1 MKIKYVGVKLDGETA
16 FANESGI
23 ALWLDGDSHEV
34 KDALA
39 AKMLKHPDVFALD
52 DAIKA
57 AEPVQ
62 AAQEVKALDLV
73 AMAEAGFPASGLTPL
88 ESMTKEQLQELAKAK
103 DLKVHHNAG
112 IESLIKAIKAAE

>member
-16 FANESGI
+16 FASESGI
-23 ALWLDGDSHEV
+23 AMWLDGDSHEV

-62 AAQEVKALDLV
+62 EVKAADLV
-73 AMAEAGFPASGLTPL
+73 AMAEAGFPASSLTPL
-88 ESMTKEQLQELAKAK
+88 EGMTKEQLQELAKAK

-112 IESLIKAIKAAE
+112 IDTLIKAIKAAE

>member
-16 FANESGI
+16 FASESGI
-23 ALWLDGDSHEV
+23 AVWLDGDSHEV
-34 KDALA
+34 KDAVA

-52 DAIKA
+52 EAIKA

-62 AAQEVKALDLV
+62 VVKV
-73 AMAEAGFPASGLTPL
+73 AESVVIAEAGIPPLGLTPL

-112 IESLIKAIKAAE
+112 IDTLIKAIKAAE

>member
-16 FANESGI
+16 FSGESGI

-34 KDALA
+34 KDAVA

-52 DAIKA
+52 
-57 AEPVQ
+57 E
-62 AAQEVKALDLV
+62 
-73 AMAEAGFPASGLTPL
+73 GLTAATGDEAIIPPEVADL
-88 ESMTKEQLQELAKAK
+88 LAMSKEQLQELAKSK

-112 IESLIKAIKAAE
+112 IETLIKAIQAAK

>member
-16 FANESGI
+16 FASESGVVV
-23 ALWLDGDSHEV
+23 WQGGDSHEV
-34 KDALA
+34 KDAVA
-39 AKMLKHPDVFALD
+39 AKMLRHPDVFALD

-62 AAQEVKALDLV
+62 EVKPVDPV
-73 AMAEAGFPASGLTPL
+73 VMAETGIPATGLTPL
-88 ESMTKEQLQELAKAK
+88 EGMTKEQLQELAKAK

-112 IESLIKAIKAAE
+112 IETLIKAIKAAE

>member
-16 FANESGI
+16 FAGESGI

-34 KDALA
+34 KDTVA

-62 AAQEVKALDLV
+62 VAQV
-73 AMAEAGFPASGLTPL
+73 AESVVMAETGIPASGLTPL

-112 IESLIKAIKAAE
+112 IDTLIKAIKAAE

>member
-16 FANESGI
+16 FASESGI

-34 KDALA
+34 KDAVA

-62 AAQEVKALDLV
+62 VTEKGVIVEAAI
-73 AMAEAGFPASGLTPL
+73 PATGLTPL

-112 IESLIKAIKAAE
+112 TETLIKAIKAAE

>member
-16 FANESGI
+16 FASESGV

-34 KDALA
+34 KDAVA

-57 AEPVQ
+57 VEPV
-62 AAQEVKALDLV
+62 QEVKAAEPV
-73 AMAEAGFPASGLTPL
+73 VMAETGIPASGLTPL

-103 DLKVHHNAG
+103 ALKVHHNAG
-112 IESLIKAIKAAE
+112 VESLIKAIKAAE

>member
-16 FANESGI
+16 FASESGI
-23 ALWLDGDSHEV
+23 AVWLHGDAHEV
-34 KDALA
+34 KGAVA

-52 DAIKA
+52 EAIKA

-62 AAQEVKALDLV
+62 V
-73 AMAEAGFPASGLTPL
+73 AKVAEPVVMAETGIPATGLTPL

-103 DLKVHHNAG
+103 DIKVHHNAG
-112 IESLIKAIKAAE
+112 IETLIKAIKAAE

>member
-1 MKIKYVGVKLDGETA
+1 MKIKYVGVKLGGETA
-16 FANESGI
+16 FASESSI
-23 ALWLDGDSHEV
+23 SLWLAGDSHEV
-34 KDALA
+34 KDAVA

-52 DAIKA
+52 EAIKA

-62 AAQEVKALDLV
+62 VDQVAEPV
-73 AMAEAGFPASGLTPL
+73 AMAEAGFPASSLTPL

-112 IESLIKAIKAAE
+112 IDTLIKAIKAAE